1 MNDIHIS
8 EGGSHK
14 QFEKDVESHM
24 SKQIEHFTKEISKL
38 RTGRAN
44 PSMVEELRI
53 NAYGSLMSLK
63 EIAAISAPEAQLLVI
78 QPWDKSLIVEVE
90 KAIMNS
96 DLNLNPRNDGNVIR
110 IQIPPMSK
118 ERRQDLIKVLH
129 QKLEGCKVAIRNTR
143 KDILNFI
150 RDKEKSKDISEDTS
164 KRIQDVLQKITNN
177 SITQAEQ
184 ISQKKEQEVQ
194 G

>member
-184 ISQKKEQEVQ
+184 ISQKKELEVQ